1 MKVECIYMPENIKE
15 LRNKA
20 ERYCSQAERCRQEV
34 EQKLAAWG
42 AEDADRETVVAYL
55 YDNGWLDDRRYCRA
69 FVHDKVSFARWGRQ
83 KIRYALRAKG
93 LPDREIECALAE
105 IDQTEYIN
113 NLQRLIASRP
123 AADSAE
129 EKSRLFRF
137 LLQKG
142 YTWNEISETTTGL
155 Q

>member
-1 MKVECIYMPENIKE
+1 MDATTE

-20 ERYCSQAERCRQEV
+20 ARYCSQAERCRQEV

-42 AEDADRETVVAYL
+42 AKDTEREEIVTYL
-55 YDNGWLDDRRYCRA
+55 YDNGYLDDGRYCRA

-83 KIRYALRAKG
+83 KIRYALRVKC
-93 LPDREIECALAE
+93 LPDKEIECALAE
-105 IDQTEYIN
+105 IDQTEYKN

-129 EKSRLFRF
+129 EKSRLIRF
-137 LLQKG
+137 LLQRG
-142 YTWNEISETTTGL
+142 YTWDEI
-155 Q
+155 